1 MSSSPSSVL
10 ARTTGSKG
18 DDEGLLFDM
27 YTRKRCGMLRADET
41 VTCVPLARSALHSTL
56 QELEASES
64 YQPLT
69 SNRLASGD

>member
-1 MSSSPSSVL
+1 MSSFLSSVF

-27 YTRKRCGMLRADET
+27 YTRKCCGMLRADET

-64 YQPLT
+64 YQPRT